1 MSLRVKSLLVASATM
16 AILMVL
22 LFVSARLI
30 LTESYGRLEQQD
42 TQAHVDSNYIDETFV
57 NNRLSLVMLIDVQ
70 GEVAYAKTYDL
81 TLNRARSLAAQAQRQ
96 ILQDTVLLV
105 KPISFV
111 QLRDLAARL
120 KIASV

>member
-1 MSLRVKSLLVASATM
+1 
-16 AILMVL
+16 
-22 LFVSARLI
+22 
-30 LTESYGRLEQQD
+30 
-42 TQAHVDSNYIDETFV
+42 
-57 NNRLSLVMLIDVQ
+57 MLIDVQ

-81 TLNRARSLAAQAQRQ
+81 TLNRARPLAAQAQRQ